1 MSNPELINLGRETQ
15 EALELINI
23 SISQVLSVEFYN
35 PLERRMQQ
43 CTYDEY
49 DQIAKDVWY
58 KRNPQGENC
67 RVIHPD
73 LKIQV
78 ENGYLERATEEDG
91 SDGWVSVGESFSL
104 VDYVPEV
111 GTLLVSFIK

>member
-1 MSNPELINLGRETQ
+1 MTKPEQINLARETQ

-23 SISQVLSVEFYN
+23 SIPQVIRVEFYN
-35 PLERRMQQ
+35 HLERKMQQ
-43 CTYDEY
+43 CSYDEF

-58 KRNPQGENC
+58 NRNPKGENC

-78 ENGYLERATEEDG
+78 EGGYLERATEEDDA
-91 SDGWVSVGESFSL
+91 DGWTSAGNTLSL
-104 VDYVPEV
+104 VDYEPEV
-111 GTLLVSFIK
+111 GKLLVSFIK